1 MGRIREGGMSLVL
14 KDLLLFTWLAACGT
28 GIVIA
33 AAIFLTRRKLCCP
46 AISLWWWHD
55 KGMAAPSP
63 WNEGRGKGAPPP
75 GAVWHGTTMR
85 TAAALSIAAL
95 AAGCFQPLYGEQSVT
110 GGPVL
115 RDQLSAVD
123 VLQIEALKG
132 TDEARIAVEIR
143 NALLYDFTGGG
154 YAAPPT
160 HRLKIAMR
168 STRSAII
175 VDVHTSRP
183 DIENYGIDATYS
195 LTEIGTGNV
204 VVTGQ
209 TFARVSYDIPGQE
222 QRFARVRGLRDAESR
237 AAKVIADNIRSRLA
251 SYFIAGT

>member
-1 MGRIREGGMSLVL
+1 VFRLAGRLIPRH
-14 KDLLLFTWLAACGT
+14 F
-28 GIVIA
+28 I
-33 AAIFLTRRKLCCP
+33 LTRHFSATVLECAKLGDHTKMVR
-46 AISLWWWHD
+46 IGGGYHD
-55 KGMAAPSP
+55 RASAH
-63 WNEGRGKGAPPP
+63 GRM
-75 GAVWHGTTMR
+75 MR
-85 TAAALSIAAL
+85 VAAALAIAAL
-95 AAGCFQPLYGEQSVT
+95 AGGCFQPLYGEQSPT

-123 VLQIEALKG
+123 VLQIQAPKG

-160 HRLKIAMR
+160 HRLKIAMS
-168 STRSAII
+168 STRSTII

-183 DIENYGIDATYS
+183 DVENYGINATYS

-222 QRFARVRGLRDAESR
+222 QRFARVRGLRDAELR

>member
-1 MGRIREGGMSLVL
+1 M
-14 KDLLLFTWLAACGT
+14 
-28 GIVIA
+28 
-33 AAIFLTRRKLCCP
+33 
-46 AISLWWWHD
+46 WWHD
-55 KGMAAPSP
+55 KRLDLPRSPAHDGNGRREARHPPSV
-63 WNEGRGKGAPPP
+63 PPQRRP
-75 GAVWHGTTMR
+75 IRAIV
-85 TAAALSIAAL
+85 ALML
-95 AAGCFQPLYGEQSVT
+95 AGLAGGCFQPLYGEHAPT

-123 VLQIEALKG
+123 VIQIQAPKG

-160 HRLKIAMR
+160 HRLKIAIA
-168 STRSAII
+168 STRVSII

-183 DIENYGIDATYS
+183 DVENYGLNATYS
-195 LTEIGTGNV
+195 LTEIGTGKV

-222 QRFARVRGLRDAESR
+222 QRFARVRGLRDAELR

>member
-1 MGRIREGGMSLVL
+1 MWWHEGGSAGR
-14 KDLLLFTWLAACGT
+14 DRGT
-28 GIVIA
+28 CDGA
-33 AAIFLTRRKLCCP
+33 HTT
-46 AISLWWWHD
+46 
-55 KGMAAPSP
+55 GAPSQR
-63 WNEGRGKGAPPP
+63 NLFR
-75 GAVWHGTTMR
+75 AV
-85 TAAALSIAAL
+85 AALAIAAL
-95 AAGCFQPLYGEQSVT
+95 AGGCFQPLYGEQSPT

-123 VLQIEALKG
+123 VLQISAPKG

-160 HRLKIAMR
+160 HRLKISIA
-168 STRSAII
+168 STRVSII
-175 VDVHTSRP
+175 VDVNTSRP
-183 DIENYGIDATYS
+183 DVENYGLNASYT
-195 LTEIGTGNV
+195 LTEIGSGNIVGTG
-204 VVTGQ
+204 T

-222 QRFARVRGLRDAESR
+222 QRFARVRGLRDAELR